1 MSNFSYPGHYSI
13 EIKIFHN
20 YAFGRYSFSEAP
32 SPAGSAGIAPKAKK
46 TTTMKEFML
55 LFRLPANDSSNAS
68 PKEMQALTQ
77 KWQDWVGGLVA
88 QDKFVSSGKRLAME
102 GKVLKPG
109 GVVTDGPFGE
119 IREWLG
125 SFCVVKAENLD
136 DATTLAH
143 GCPAL
148 DMGGSVE
155 IRPIFEY

>member
-1 MSNFSYPGHYSI
+1 
-13 EIKIFHN
+13 
-20 YAFGRYSFSEAP
+20 
-32 SPAGSAGIAPKAKK
+32 
-46 TTTMKEFML
+46 MKEFML
-55 LFRLPANDSSNAS
+55 LFRLPEQDPSKAS
-68 PKEMQALTQ
+68 PKEMEALAK

-88 QDKFVSSGKRLAME
+88 QGKFVSSGQRLARE

-109 GVVTDGPFGE
+109 GVITDGPFGE

-155 IRPIFEY
+155 IRPIFQY